1 MLGQGW
7 SLNGD
12 DKCITLISPCKSST
26 IMFDIVIKTPNGCIF
41 ATMLTRS
48 HEITATN
55 VQENKEPKL
64 KPKIPTMTLMD
75 AHRKLGHC
83 DVEKAKRTAK
93 AMGWR
98 LTSSTMDPCAACAMG
113 EAKQKNVPKK
123 STRIKATKPGERLYH
138 DISTITGNSDLGC
151 PKSQWHVSMD
161 EYSQFAKSKFYKKK
175 NRFIEDFCKYIKSL
189 ENRQLHVQYIRMDN
203 SGENKKFLERAK
215 DSEWQLGFE
224 AEFTARNTPQQNGLV
239 EVKIA
244 TIAGRA
250 RAMCNAANMD
260 NDTRHYVANEALSHS
275 TDLLIT

>member
-1 MLGQGW
+1 MEVPATLQSLKSDNIWIGDTGASNHCTFSNIGLHNYRYSKSSTMSATGTTQASEIGHLDVTACNKHGEEYAHCKLSGVIYNESFNFNLFSLSKMLGQGW

-113 EAKQKNVPKK
+113 KAKQECTKEKYKNH
-123 STRIKATKPGERLYH
+123 SYQTRGK
-138 DISTITGNSDLGC
+138 TI
-151 PKSQWHVSMD
+151 P
-161 EYSQFAKSKFYKKK
+161 
-175 NRFIEDFCKYIKSL
+175 
-189 ENRQLHVQYIRMDN
+189 
-203 SGENKKFLERAK
+203 
-215 DSEWQLGFE
+215 
-224 AEFTARNTPQQNGLV
+224 
-239 EVKIA
+239 
-244 TIAGRA
+244 
-250 RAMCNAANMD
+250 
-260 NDTRHYVANEALSHS
+260 
-275 TDLLIT
+275 

>member
-26 IMFDIVIKTPNGCIF
+26 IMFDIVIKTPQGCIF

-113 EAKQKNVPKK
+113 KAKQKMYQRKVQESKLPN
-123 STRIKATKPGERLYH
+123 
-138 DISTITGNSDLGC
+138 LG
-151 PKSQWHVSMD
+151 KDYTMIYQ
-161 EYSQFAKSKFYKKK
+161 
-175 NRFIEDFCKYIKSL
+175 
-189 ENRQLHVQYIRMDN
+189 QLWEIVI
-203 SGENKKFLERAK
+203 
-215 DSEWQLGFE
+215 
-224 AEFTARNTPQQNGLV
+224 
-239 EVKIA
+239 
-244 TIAGRA
+244 
-250 RAMCNAANMD
+250 
-260 NDTRHYVANEALSHS
+260 
-275 TDLLIT
+275 